1 MARKKRN
8 SEKIDYDF
16 EISFYE
22 KLLEKRPHFIQ
33 ALIALGNVYTQ
44 RGDYEKGLEIDLR
57 LSWLRRDD
65 PVVYYNLACSY
76 SLLERIDEA
85 LSSLKKSIELG
96 YEDFNH
102 LRRDPDLENL
112 KKDKRFQCL
121 LKKADTR
128 RAAPFNGA

>member
-1 MARKKRN
+1 MARNRRKDKKAD
-8 SEKIDYDF
+8 SDF

-33 ALIALGNVYTQ
+33 ALIALGNAYTQ

-57 LSWLRRDD
+57 LSRMRRDD
-65 PVVYYNLACSY
+65 PAVYYNLACSY
-76 SLLERIDEA
+76 SLLGRIDQA

-96 YEDFNH
+96 YEDFNY

-121 LKKADTR
+121 LKKAASR
-128 RAAPFNGA
+128 

>member
-33 ALIALGNVYTQ
+33 ALIALGNAYTQ

-57 LSWLRRDD
+57 LSRLRKDD

-76 SLLERIDEA
+76 SLLGRIDEA

-96 YEDFNH
+96 YEDFNY
-102 LRRDPDLENL
+102 LRGDPDLENL

-121 LKKADTR
+121 FKKAASR
-128 RAAPFNGA
+128 